1 MTKEE
6 SIKIIKKYLDPEQ
19 IEIMDLR
26 NHKQYS
32 LSGNDKIFR
41 FTVKLMS
48 LDFLISLMEDEKI
61 RNVYWNPST
70 PPPGG
75 SIDSISMRYKVY
87 VEYN

>member
-1 MTKEE
+1 
-6 SIKIIKKYLDPEQ
+6 
-19 IEIMDLR
+19 
-26 NHKQYS
+26 
-32 LSGNDKIFR
+32 
-41 FTVKLMS
+41 MS

-61 RNVYWNPST
+61 KNVYWNPST

>member
-6 SIKIIKKYLDPEQ
+6 SIEIIKKYLDPEQ
-19 IEIMDLR
+19 IRIMDLR
-26 NHKQYS
+26 NHKKYS
-32 LSGNDKIFR
+32 LREDDKTFR

-48 LDFLISLMEDEKI
+48 LDFLISLMEDKKI
-61 RNVYWNPST
+61 KNVYWNPST